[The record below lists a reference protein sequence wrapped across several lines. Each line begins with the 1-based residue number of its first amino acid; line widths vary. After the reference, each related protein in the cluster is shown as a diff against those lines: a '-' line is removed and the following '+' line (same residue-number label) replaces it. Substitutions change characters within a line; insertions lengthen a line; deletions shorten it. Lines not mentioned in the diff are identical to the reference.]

1 MTLQDLQEQ
10 YIGKSSKYGKLISLE
25 QDRISDICSA
35 KFIDRSGVAIYK
47 DRSSLQAMINFLLT
61 L

>member
-25 QDRISDICSA
+25 RDKLSDIYSA
-35 KFIDRSGVAIYK
+35 KFVDRSRVATYK

>member
-1 MTLQDLQEQ
+1 MTLQDSQQE

-25 QDRISDICSA
+25 RDKLSDIYSA
-35 KFIDRSGVAIYK
+35 KFIKIGVAIYK